1 MIYFHCH
8 LIDGWQRFM
17 CGCVHPYTF
26 AYKHNHLAG
35 GTVIGH
41 SKQGANKVILGHRNI
56 KVEPKGGEKPNLFGI
71 QTQCLSINLP
81 NIHYLRGL
89 SKYKVSINSIKSS
102 WSPEYKILY
111 GLLVFQK
118 YWTFGRVWAA
128 C

>member
-1 MIYFHCH
+1 
-8 LIDGWQRFM
+8 M

-71 QTQCLSINLP
+71 QTQVTCLSINLP
-81 NIHYLRGL
+81 NIHYLRVRTL
-89 SKYKVSINSIKSS
+89 
-102 WSPEYKILY
+102 KIQGVYQLY
-111 GLLVFQK
+111 QVFLK
-118 YWTFGRVWAA
+118 PRV
-128 C
+128 